1 MKKVLSVIF
10 LLTCGLVTSGCEQKN
25 NDNELSAYPKN
36 GLCAIDVPAN
46 NTQLSATEDFH
57 IGGWAFD
64 KSTNSTTDALT
75 IYFKNTK
82 TNELISIAA
91 KTGHNR
97 PDVAKALSIPS
108 IENSGFNA
116 VMEKGKLTE
125 GTYEVVLMQ
134 VSKNTGAI
142 ICDNEPHLITIN

>member
-1 MKKVLSVIF
+1 MKQLLLVTF
-10 LLTCGLVTSGCEQKN
+10 LLTCGLITSGCEQKN
-25 NDNELSAYPKN
+25 NSSELSAYPKN

-46 NTQLSATEDFH
+46 NTQIPATEDFH

-64 KSTNSTTDALT
+64 KSTNSNADALT

-97 PDVAKALSIPS
+97 PDVAKALNIPS

-116 VMEKGKLTE
+116 VMEKGKLAE

-134 VSKNTGAI
+134 ISKNTGAI
-142 ICDNEPHLITIN
+142 ICDNEPHLITVK

>member
-1 MKKVLSVIF
+1 MRIFHEKILSVTF
-10 LLTCGLVTSGCEQKN
+10 LLTCGLVASGCEQKN
-25 NDNELSAYPKN
+25 NSNELSAYPKN

-64 KSTNSTTDALT
+64 KSTSSTTDPLT

-116 VMEKGKLTE
+116 VIKKGNLCRVTMKLF
-125 GTYEVVLMQ
+125 
-134 VSKNTGAI
+134 
-142 ICDNEPHLITIN
+142 